1 MTAFASGGC
10 TGGQIYSTAAN
21 NGIGGCVS
29 TYNQWIKSVWDW
41 SLIIL
46 IPLSTLLLSA
56 AGIIYMVSGGDP
68 TRVKLAKKIV
78 VGVASGVGL
87 IILARVIFNVL
98 GVMPAWNV

>member
-1 MTAFASGGC
+1 
-10 TGGQIYSTAAN
+10 
-21 NGIGGCVS
+21 
-29 TYNQWIKSVWDW
+29 
-41 SLIIL
+41 
-46 IPLSTLLLSA
+46 LLLSA